1 MNENKLMASAV
12 FLAVF
17 AIFVLPLLEEIAYH
31 GSSDVRT
38 VVRVIWIAV
47 AVILF
52 IIGFGVNGIAFLT
65 RKSGAALRL
74 TQTGQVQTYAFI
86 LVLGLTAIVF
96 LSVLI

>member
-1 MNENKLMASAV
+1 MLENKYYFDELYFWLIRNV
-12 FLAVF
+12 YDR
-17 AIFVLPLLEEIAYH
+17 IAAFCNWCE
-31 GSSDVRT
+31 VN
-38 VVRVIWIAV
+38 
-47 AVILF
+47 L